1 MHVEFSIAAADRF
14 AFIRAHQT
22 VFIILSGDQ
31 GCIRDLAGIGNIAVI
46 TGDIKQKRQID
57 QESQRESGGDLQ
69 GPVEEGAEIKLV
81 NDLHDTGGDHGE
93 KDQPDHGDDVAAQD
107 ADRGKNESGCQ
118 SDHHSHGDADDGPN
132 RPEDHSRAGAF
143 VPAEPVTDP
152 GQQEK
157 EGGQGQKL
165 SRCLHKPVAAQIMID
180 RGKDIP
186 ARKIGEL
193 AVPGRQGRHCNSPQ
207 KEPEEGLV
215 EQQDPEGQAGNDCV
229 ATVSM
234 ALQDT
239 QGIDRDKEGDG
250 VGRPAAGPLQRVWAE
265 GAHGAGNRQDRSPGK
280 LSHRKKQSTE
290 NCSCR
295 YPGSEP
301 RGPGG
306 DFFTEINL
314 LPVVHPRKPLDGQDR
329 RERNGEHEP

>member
-107 ADRGKNESGCQ
+107 ADRGKNESSCQ

-157 EGGQGQKL
+157 EGGKGQKL

-193 AVPGRQGRHCNSPQ
+193 AVPGRQEGIAIALQ

-215 EQQDPEGQAGNDCV
+215 EQQDPEGQAGNDHV
-229 ATVSM
+229 AGQHGT
-234 ALQDT
+234 QDT

-250 VGRPAAGPLQRVWAE
+250 VDGLLQDLCQEGVAE
-265 GAHGAGNRQDRSPGK
+265 GAHGAGNRQTDLQCYHIGK
-280 LSHRKKQSTE
+280 NKVQKTARADIPEANPAGQGET
-290 NCSCR
+290 
-295 YPGSEP
+295 
-301 RGPGG
+301 
-306 DFFTEINL
+306 FIEINL